1 MLEARGGRAVIA
13 IPPWLIPVVYAV
25 GSIGCSLV
33 LPRIENAY
41 LATGAFGLSVASAQ
55 AFLSAVASGMM
66 ALTGIVFA
74 IAFVMVQFSAI
85 AYSPRLALWF
95 ARDQALFHSLGVFVA
110 TFIYSL
116 ATLAWVDRRGSGTVP
131 MFSVLLVG
139 ILLMLSMVRF
149 SWLVQRLRDL
159 QVVNVLQRIGDKGRE
174 VIREMFLRLD
184 ERPQREWKDRS
195 DALDEAGL
203 GPIGQSIKYSG
214 EPRTIARLDIDALVR
229 QARGAKAIIVLTC
242 AVGDTLVEDTLMLR
256 VHGARTVL
264 SEKQLMGAIYL
275 ERERTL
281 EQDPKYPI
289 RLLVDIAIRALSPA
303 VNDPTTA
310 VQAMDQ
316 IEDLLRRL
324 GRRDLDVGYA
334 RDADGILRLIFP
346 MPTWEDYLAL
356 SFDEIR
362 QYGTTSVQVMRRL
375 RSALVGLMESITVP
389 ARAEALRHY
398 IKHLD
403 LALDRSAFDAQD
415 QTMARYEDR
424 QGLGL
429 SRNRDARRDIA
440 VVDEFNAPR

>member
-1 MLEARGGRAVIA
+1 MLQARWARAVTA
-13 IPPWLIPVVYAV
+13 IPPWLIPIVYAV

-41 LATGAFGLSVASAQ
+41 LATTAIGLSVASAQ

-139 ILLMLSMVRF
+139 ILLMLSMLRF

-174 VIREMFLRLD
+174 VIRDMFLRLD
-184 ERPQREWKDRS
+184 ERPQREWKGGSGAR
-195 DALDEAGL
+195 DEAGL
-203 GPIGQSIKYSG
+203 APVSQSIRYSG
-214 EPRTIARLDIDALVR
+214 EPRTIARFDIDALVR

-256 VHGARTVL
+256 VHGAKAML
-264 SEKQLMGAIYL
+264 SEKQLMDAICL
-275 ERERTL
+275 RRERTL

-324 GRRDLDVGYA
+324 GHRDLDVGYA
-334 RDADGILRLIFP
+334 RDADGVLRLTFP

-389 ARAEALRHY
+389 ARTEALRHY

-429 SRNRDARRDIA
+429 SRNRTQAE
-440 VVDEFNAPR
+440 VPRS

>member
-1 MLEARGGRAVIA
+1 MLKARRGRTVIA
-13 IPPWLIPVVYAV
+13 IPPWLIPVVYAA

-41 LATGAFGLSVASAQ
+41 LATAAFGLSVASAQ

-131 MFSVLLVG
+131 MFSLLLVG
-139 ILLMLSMVRF
+139 ILLMLSMLRF

-174 VIREMFLRLD
+174 VIRDMFLSLD
-184 ERPQREWKDRS
+184 ERPQREWTGS
-195 DALDEAGL
+195 SGALDEPGL
-203 GPIGQSIKYSG
+203 GPVSQSIVYSG
-214 EPRTIARLDIDALVR
+214 DPRTIAKFDIDALVR
-229 QARGAKAIIVLTC
+229 QAREAEAVIVLTC
-242 AVGDTLVEDTLMLR
+242 AVGDTLVEDALMLR
-256 VHGARTVL
+256 VHGAKTML
-264 SEKQLMGAIYL
+264 SEKQLTGAIRL
-275 ERERTL
+275 GRERTL

-310 VQAMDQ
+310 VQALDQ

-324 GRRDLDVGYA
+324 GRRDLDAGYA
-334 RDADGILRLIFP
+334 RDEEGVLRLTFP

-356 SFDEIR
+356 SFDETR

-429 SRNRDARRDIA
+429 SRNRTQAEVSRS
-440 VVDEFNAPR
+440 